1 MSAKA
6 PNDSQSQSV
15 EESGSADVDTE
26 AAVDEEGSG
35 PALGPDRIFEVL
47 KNQRRRRTLMY
58 LVEHDNPVTI
68 GALAEYI
75 AALENDT
82 TESALTSRER
92 KRVYVGLYQ
101 CHLPKMDD
109 TGAIEF
115 NKARGTISLGPTFQQ
130 FEPYLNLDTDDTDEW
145 ARYYLLLT
153 GASGMMF
160 VLNLLIIGFSP
171 SQLLACVLLAFVLLS
186 TAHLYSRSKQLSLSL
201 SSFVDR

>member
-6 PNDSQSQSV
+6 PNDAQSQSV
-15 EESGSADVDTE
+15 EESDATGADTE
-26 AAVDEEGSG
+26 HADDSAGVGRS
-35 PALGPDRIFEVL
+35 LGPDRVFEVL
-47 KNQRRRRTLMY
+47 KNQRRRRTLIY
-58 LVEHDNPVTI
+58 LIEHDNPVTI
-68 GALAEYI
+68 GGLAEHI

-115 NKARGTISLGPTFQQ
+115 NKARGTISLGPTFGQ
-130 FEPYLNLDTDDTDEW
+130 FEPYLNLDTDNAGGW

-153 GASGMMF
+153 GASGVMF
-160 VLNLLIIGFSP
+160 LLNMIVIGLSP
-171 SQLLACVLLAFVLLS
+171 SQVLAFVLLGFVLLS
-186 TAHLYSRSKQLSLSL
+186 TAHLYSNSVWLST
-201 SSFVDR
+201 FADR

>member
-1 MSAKA
+1 MSTKT
-6 PNDSQSQSV
+6 PNDAQSQSA
-15 EESGSADVDTE
+15 EGNSSADADVDD
-26 AAVDEEGSG
+26 AVSDGDVG

-47 KNQRRRRTLMY
+47 KNQRRRRTLQY
-58 LVEHDNPVTI
+58 LIERDNPVTI
-68 GALAEYI
+68 GALAEHI

-109 TGAIEF
+109 TGAVEF

-130 FEPYLNLDTDDTDEW
+130 FKPYLNLDVDDSDVW

-153 GASGMMF
+153 GASGVIF
-160 VLNLLIIGFSP
+160 GVNTLTVGVS
-171 SQLLACVLLAFVLLS
+171 SAQLLVGVLLGFVVLS
-186 TAHLYSRSKQLSLSL
+186 TAHLYRSTEHHPLSA
-201 SSFVDR
+201 FTDK